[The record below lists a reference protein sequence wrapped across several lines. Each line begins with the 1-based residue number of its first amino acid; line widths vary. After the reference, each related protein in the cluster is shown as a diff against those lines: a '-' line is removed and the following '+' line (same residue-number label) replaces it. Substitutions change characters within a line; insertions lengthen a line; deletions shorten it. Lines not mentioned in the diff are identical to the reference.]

1 MAGSALA
8 QVFEIPC
15 ALLAPILASKRE
27 PAAGPGAGKGKETQL
42 PTGRWKMTRSRQH
55 SKVGCC
61 QLPFI
66 IPALHQKAE
75 MKVSGHGPRHN
86 NVDPP
91 PEITASLKEVAFA

>member
-1 MAGSALA
+1 MPS
-8 QVFEIPC
+8 
-15 ALLAPILASKRE
+15 PILVRERE

-42 PTGRWKMTRSRQH
+42 PTGRWKTAQSRQC

-61 QLPFI
+61 LLPSI

-75 MKVSGHGPRHN
+75 MKVSGHSPRHN

-91 PEITASLKEVAFA
+91 PKITAPLKEVAFA